1 MIRVATAECF
11 THGIVAREIHAYSMG
26 YPMNYRWRVD
36 AEVSLV
42 AGLFIPT
49 LSGIRSILRFEP
61 PEPSATLND
70 IKVYTE
76 KEDERVALMMAHS
89 VRRLTDADIGI
100 GTTAGTG
107 RGAIAVVSEDRE
119 EVINSD
125 VEADLR
131 FSGADE
137 ILARQESGIRRALEL
152 FESFITPP

>member
-1 MIRVATAECF
+1 MMRVATAECF
-11 THGIVAREIHAYSMG
+11 THGFVAREIHAYSMG
-26 YPMNYRWRVD
+26 YPGGYKWSVD
-36 AEVSLV
+36 VEVALV

-49 LSGIRSILRFEP
+49 LSGIRSILKFEP

-76 KEDERVALMMAHS
+76 EEDKRVALMMARS
-89 VRRLTDADIGI
+89 VRELTSADLGI
-100 GTTAGTG
+100 GTTAGIG
-107 RGAIAVVSEDRE
+107 RGGIAVVSEDRE

-137 ILARQESGIRRALEL
+137 ILRRQKSGIHRALEL
-152 FESFITPP
+152 FESFLKSD